1 MLGKTI
7 EREKRQKAKT
17 RSNNDRAF
25 FEKLFTTLYS
35 HFFFCF
41 PPFCNVVGAA
51 LLCFLL
57 II

>member
-17 RSNNDRAF
+17 RSNDDRAF

-35 HFFFCF
+35 HFFFAF
-41 PPFCNVVGAA
+41 PLFAMLLV
-51 LLCFLL
+51 LLCFAFY
-57 II
+57 